1 MIDYAIEL
9 GHDVIAFTE
18 HETVSNAI
26 KIEKYY
32 NKIKDKHPE
41 FKVIL
46 GNEIYLCRNDLN
58 NETFIRGEDKYYHF
72 ILLAKDAEGHQQI
85 RELSTRA
92 WGRSYKNGKM
102 VRVPTYYQ
110 DIIDIIG
117 KNPGHVVASTA
128 CLGGFLG
135 TKLLQWHIEGEKIDF
150 YNQIKQ
156 WLLRIQGIF
165 GQEDFYLEMQPS
177 FNDEQL
183 FVNNQIIKLSEELN
197 IPFIITTDSHYMKK
211 EDAPIHKAFLNSQE
225 GDREVDSFYAT
236 TYMMSTQEIEEYMKD
251 YIGEDNLQKAYQNIN
266 DIKNKCQDYSLRRP
280 LKIPS
285 LAWKVPMKRP
295 PQDIWIERIPY
306 LEKFF
311 NSDFD
316 GDVRMAELIVE
327 RLDGDVRLQ
336 TQESYDE
343 LNKNLEATWVSSE
356 VNKAHWSAYF
366 LNLQNILDVCWN
378 AGTIVGPGR
387 GSGVG
392 FYLLYILDLIQ
403 INPLW
408 ETTRTVGWRFLN
420 PSRVSVLDIDTD
432 IEGARRGGVLKALR
446 EAYGEDR
453 VANVATF
460 GTEKSKSAIQTAAR
474 GLGLDNDI
482 SLYIS
487 SLIPSDR
494 GQTRTLKQCYYGD
507 EENDFAP
514 VALFVQEMKANP
526 ELWAVAQRIEGLVCR
541 MGEHAG
547 GIIFVDEPF
556 TNITALM
563 RVPNGDLVTQFD
575 LHDSE
580 EVSAI
585 KIDLLSV
592 EGLDKIHNCL
602 NLLKDNGFIEEKA
615 TLRETY
621 ESVIGVYNL
630 EREAPEM
637 WEMVWNHEIQALF
650 QMEKQSGIQGIALTH
665 PKSVDDLAV
674 LNSVIRLMAQE
685 KGQEQPL
692 NKYARFKNDI
702 TQWYQE
708 MTDYGLTEE
717 EQKLLEPVVGLSYG
731 IAESQEKIMTLVQM
745 PECGGFDLSWA
756 DSLRK
761 AVAKKNP
768 EAYIKLQ
775 DEYFAAAAQKGLSQK
790 LCNYVWNVLVAMS
803 RGYSFNLSHTLAYSI
818 VALQEMNL
826 AYRYP
831 IIFWNT
837 ACLITDSG
845 GAEDTDAEGK
855 NNNYDKIAIAIGKMT
870 SEGIKVVP
878 PNINKSGYT
887 FTPDVENNQI
897 IFGLRGLLNV
907 GEDVIYETIKNRP
920 YTSPK
925 DYLYKV
931 KPKKQAMI
939 SLIKAGAFDEMID
952 RKICMAWYIWET
964 CDKKSRL
971 TLQNLPS
978 LIKNNLLDESTPEK
992 VIARR
997 VYEFNRYL
1005 KANCK
1010 AGDYYETD
1018 ARSMNFLDE
1027 IGVIDLVDSSYKM
1040 SAKDWD
1046 KVYQKYMDVFRD
1058 WINSDKENIL
1068 NTLNTEIFRQAWEKD
1083 ASGTISAW
1091 EMESMCYYYH
1101 DHEMINVDF
1110 DRYGIHN
1117 FFDLPTVPVIEKSF
1131 KKGDKVI
1138 NMFKLTKI
1146 AGTCIAKDKAKGL
1159 VTLLT
1164 PNGVVNVKFRKE
1176 YFAMFDKQIS
1186 IRNPDGTKSVI
1197 ERSWFNRGNMIM
1209 VQGVRIDDLF
1219 VPKKYAS
1226 SGGKHQ
1232 LYRITALNPDGTLT
1246 LQEERAQGEA
1256 EDE

>member
-1 MIDYAIEL
+1 
-9 GHDVIAFTE
+9 
-18 HETVSNAI
+18 
-26 KIEKYY
+26 
-32 NKIKDKHPE
+32 
-41 FKVIL
+41 
-46 GNEIYLCRNDLN
+46 
-58 NETFIRGEDKYYHF
+58 
-72 ILLAKDAEGHQQI
+72 
-85 RELSTRA
+85 
-92 WGRSYKNGKM
+92 
-102 VRVPTYYQ
+102 
-110 DIIDIIG
+110 
-117 KNPGHVVASTA
+117 
-128 CLGGFLG
+128 
-135 TKLLQWHIEGEKIDF
+135 
-150 YNQIKQ
+150 
-156 WLLRIQGIF
+156 
-165 GQEDFYLEMQPS
+165 
-177 FNDEQL
+177 
-183 FVNNQIIKLSEELN
+183 
-197 IPFIITTDSHYMKK
+197 
-211 EDAPIHKAFLNSQE
+211 
-225 GDREVDSFYAT
+225 
-236 TYMMSTQEIEEYMKD
+236 
-251 YIGEDNLQKAYQNIN
+251 
-266 DIKNKCQDYSLRRP
+266 
-280 LKIPS
+280 
-285 LAWKVPMKRP
+285 
-295 PQDIWIERIPY
+295 
-306 LEKFF
+306 
-311 NSDFD
+311 
-316 GDVRMAELIVE
+316 
-327 RLDGDVRLQ
+327 
-336 TQESYDE
+336 
-343 LNKNLEATWVSSE
+343 
-356 VNKAHWSAYF
+356 
-366 LNLQNILDVCWN
+366 
-378 AGTIVGPGR
+378 
-387 GSGVG
+387 
-392 FYLLYILDLIQ
+392 
-403 INPLW
+403 
-408 ETTRTVGWRFLN
+408 
-420 PSRVSVLDIDTD
+420 
-432 IEGARRGGVLKALR
+432 
-446 EAYGEDR
+446 
-453 VANVATF
+453 
-460 GTEKSKSAIQTAAR
+460 
-474 GLGLDNDI
+474 
-482 SLYIS
+482 
-487 SLIPSDR
+487 
-494 GQTRTLKQCYYGD
+494 
-507 EENDFAP
+507 
-514 VALFVQEMKANP
+514 
-526 ELWAVAQRIEGLVCR
+526 

-1027 IGVIDLVDSSYKM
+1027 IGAIDLVDSSYKM
-1040 SAKDWD
+1040 NAKDWD
-1046 KVYQKYMDVFRD
+1046 KIYQKYMDVFRD

-1226 SGGKHQ
+1226 SGGHQ
-1232 LYRITALNPDGTLT
+1232 LYRITTLNPDGTLT
-1246 LQEERAQGEA
+1246 LQEERAQGEV